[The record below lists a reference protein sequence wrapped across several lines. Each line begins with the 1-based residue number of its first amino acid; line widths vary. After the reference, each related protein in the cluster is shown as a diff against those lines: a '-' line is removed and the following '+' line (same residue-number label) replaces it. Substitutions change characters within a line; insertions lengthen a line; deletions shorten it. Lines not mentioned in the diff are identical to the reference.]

1 MPRSNATSKEFPSFP
16 LVDLHA
22 HLGASVSPTTYWEIA
37 HEQGFKLP
45 ERDYHRFI
53 EYITLSDK
61 RKMGLKEYFD
71 TIYHPLLD
79 PLSSGTFACE
89 TATFEIM
96 SGAYRSSGISLI
108 ELRNNPMKHNHGG
121 QEDLDHIIMAMLRGM
136 EKALL
141 QYPTLRAGLIFCM
154 DRQFSFEKNA
164 IIVEKAI
171 KYRRRGV
178 VGIDLANYYPP
189 KGFSIKNYRPLI
201 QRARRAGLKITIH
214 SGENA
219 DSDDLWEVVEYLQPD
234 RIGHGIR
241 AAYDKKLMKRLIQ
254 KNIVLEV
261 CPMSNIATK
270 AVENFDELSH
280 CIKTLKE
287 HKVRFTIN
295 TDWPEMI
302 EEAHLNN
309 QFAMLRKQNILNE
322 SDLRECVRTS
332 LAATFVPKGG
342 LNAYL

>member
-1 MPRSNATSKEFPSFP
+1 MPRSNVTADLFPSFP
-16 LVDLHA
+16 LADLHA

-53 EYITLSDK
+53 EYITLSSE
-61 RKMGLKEYFD
+61 RKMELKEYFD
-71 TIYHPLLD
+71 KIYHPLLD

-89 TATFEIM
+89 TATFAIM
-96 SGAYRSSGISLI
+96 SGAYRSSNITLI

-154 DRQFSFEKNA
+154 DRQFSYEKNA

-189 KGFSIKNYRPLI
+189 KGFDIKDYRPLV
-201 QRARRAGLKITIH
+201 RKARGAGLKVTIH

-219 DSDDLWEVVEYLQPD
+219 ASDDLWDVVGYLQPD

-241 AAYDKKLMKRLIQ
+241 AAYDKKLMKRLVQ
-254 KNIVLEV
+254 KNIVLEI

-270 AVENFDELSH
+270 AVENLDELAS

-287 HKVRFTIN
+287 HRVRFTIN

-302 EEAHLNN
+302 EEAHLNT
-309 QFAMLRKQNILNE
+309 QFTMLRDLDILSE
-322 SDLRECVRTS
+322 ADLHECMRTS
-332 LAATFVPKGG
+332 IASSFVPRGG
-342 LNAYL
+342 LSAYL